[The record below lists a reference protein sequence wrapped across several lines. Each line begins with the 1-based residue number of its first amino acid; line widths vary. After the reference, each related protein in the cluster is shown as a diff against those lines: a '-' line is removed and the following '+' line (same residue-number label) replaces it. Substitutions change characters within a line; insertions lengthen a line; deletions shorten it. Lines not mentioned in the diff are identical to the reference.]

1 MDTRRLVPPEELID
15 RIQGQ
20 DIEIVVVEA
29 DFVFRE
35 VFERAKKLK
44 LVGACRGNAN
54 HVDIEAA
61 TENGVLV
68 VNTPA
73 RNAIA
78 VAELTVGLMLAL
90 IRNIPAAHQM
100 VSSGGWVDPTAAYFL
115 LRGTELARKTIGIV
129 GFGAIGQQVAKR
141 LSGFEAS
148 ILVYDPY
155 VDPKEIKRAGARPLE
170 LDELVEQSD
179 FVTLHCPALPET
191 IGLISAQRI
200 ALMKPTAYLVNTAS
214 AAIVDKEAIVHALRE
229 GHIAGAAFDVY
240 ETWPAQPEDPLLKLD
255 NVILTPHIG
264 GATDETVV
272 RHSQMMADDIERFLR
287 GQRPKNVL
295 NPQVWEKVV
304 R

>member
-1 MDTRRLVPPEELID
+1 
-15 RIQGQ
+15 
-20 DIEIVVVEA
+20 
-29 DFVFRE
+29 
-35 VFERAKKLK
+35 
-44 LVGACRGNAN
+44 
-54 HVDIEAA
+54 
-61 TENGVLV
+61 
-68 VNTPA
+68 
-73 RNAIA
+73 
-78 VAELTVGLMLAL
+78 
-90 IRNIPAAHQM
+90 M

-155 VDPKEIKRAGARPLE
+155 VDHKEIKRAGAKPLE

-214 AAIVDKEAIVHALRE
+214 AAIVDKEAIVHALRK